1 MRITRN
7 SLLHKLSSAIRNQAC
22 GTSCKQSGLQG
33 TNQGLQEITGLNN
46 ATDLA
51 DALKLYRL
59 PFFNL
64 LYRAHSVHIRF
75 HDTEDI
81 QRCFLL
87 SIKTGGCPEDCG
99 YCSQSAHHSTDLKRQ
114 PLLSV
119 EEVRT
124 AALEARAQGAQR
136 FCMGAAWRS
145 APGGEPFERVL
156 AMVREVKA
164 LGLEACATLGLLTE
178 EHAYRL
184 KEAGL
189 DAYNHNLDTS
199 RDYYPSIVSTRSYDD
214 RLETI
219 RAVRQAGITVCCGG
233 ILGLGESEEDRC
245 KLLCELARMEPQ
257 PESVP
262 INLLVPVKG
271 TPLEAAPQIETT
283 ELIRTI
289 AVARILMP
297 RSRVRLS
304 AGRLSLNKEAQLL
317 AFFAGANSIFIGE
330 KLLTTPNVALDQD
343 NAMLAVLQA

>member
-1 MRITRN
+1 ME
-7 SLLHKLSSAIRNQAC
+7 S
-22 GTSCKQSGLQG
+22 
-33 TNQGLQEITGLNN
+33 

-51 DALKLYRL
+51 DVLKLYRL

-75 HDTEDI
+75 HDAQDI

-99 YCSQSAHHSTDLKRQ
+99 YCSQSAHHSTDLTRN

-119 EEVRT
+119 AEVRT
-124 AALEARAQGAQR
+124 AAEQAREQGAQR
-136 FCMGAAWRS
+136 FCMGAAWRN
-145 APGGEPFERVL
+145 APAGEPFDRVL

-164 LGLEACATLGLLTE
+164 LGLEACATLGMLTTE
-178 EHAYRL
+178 QAYRL

-245 KLLCELARMEPQ
+245 KLLCELAQMEPQ

-271 TPLEAAPQIETT
+271 TPLEAAQQIETT

-330 KLLTTPNVALDQD
+330 KLLTTPNVALGKD

>member
-1 MRITRN
+1 
-7 SLLHKLSSAIRNQAC
+7 
-22 GTSCKQSGLQG
+22 
-33 TNQGLQEITGLNN
+33 LNN
-46 ATDLA
+46 ATRLVSA
-51 DALKLYRL
+51 DFENVLKWYRL
-59 PFFNL
+59 PFFDL

-75 HDTEDI
+75 HDAEDI

-87 SIKTGGCPEDCG
+87 SIKTGGCPENCG
-99 YCSQSAHHSTDLKRQ
+99 YCSQSAHHSTDLTRQ

-124 AALEARAQGAQR
+124 AAQQAREQGAQR
-136 FCMGAAWRS
+136 FCMGAAWRNPP
-145 APGGEPFERVL
+145 AGEPFDRVL

-164 LGLEACATLGLLTE
+164 LGLEACATLGMLTTE
-178 EHAYRL
+178 QAQRL

-245 KLLCELARMEPQ
+245 KLLCELAQMEPQ

-271 TPLEAAPQIETT
+271 TPLEVAQPIETT

-330 KLLTTPNVALDQD
+330 KLLTTPNVAPGQD

>member
-1 MRITRN
+1 M
-7 SLLHKLSSAIRNQAC
+7 SSGKNVA
-22 GTSCKQSGLQG
+22 
-33 TNQGLQEITGLNN
+33 N
-46 ATDLA
+46 ALR
-51 DALKLYRL
+51 LYRL
-59 PFFNL
+59 PLFDL

-75 HDTEDI
+75 HDPHEI

-99 YCSQSAHHSTDLKRQ
+99 YCSQSAHYPTALKRQ

-119 EEVRT
+119 EEVRA
-124 AALEARAQGAQR
+124 AALEAREQGAQR

-145 APGGEPFERVL
+145 APNGEQFDRVL
-156 AMVREVKA
+156 EMVREVKA
-164 LGLEACATLGLLTE
+164 LGLEACATLGMITAKQA
-178 EHAYRL
+178 HRL

-189 DAYNHNLDTS
+189 DAYNHNLDTG
-199 RDYYPSIVSTRSYDD
+199 RDYYPNVVSTHSYDD
-214 RLETI
+214 RLQTI
-219 RAVRQAGITVCCGG
+219 KAVREAGITVCCGG
-233 ILGLGESEEDRC
+233 ILGLGESEADRC
-245 KLLCELARMEPQ
+245 QLLCELAAMDPQ

-262 INLLVPVKG
+262 INLLVPIEG
-271 TPLEAAPQIETT
+271 TPLGGEPRIETT

-330 KLLTTPNVALDQD
+330 KLLTTPNVDPMHD
-343 NAMLAVLQA
+343 SAMLAVIKS